1 MVYQQGGMWPA
12 QEMKYHINI
21 LELLALKLAILTFT
35 KYREVKAMHLQVDNT
50 VALTYVM
57 KMGRKGVRV
66 LKI

>member
-1 MVYQQGGMWPA
+1 MVYQQGEMWPA
-12 QEMKYHINI
+12 QEMKYHINS

-35 KYREVKAMHLQVDNT
+35 KYREVKVVHLQVDNT

-57 KMGRKGVRV
+57 KIGRKGVGV